1 MKKLN
6 YGYVLPLFFSVGL
19 IPSAYAANIALL
31 VGINDY
37 PSPNQL
43 EGAVNDVQALKKI
56 LVDKWQF
63 ADKNVITLLNKE
75 ATFKNIINEL
85 NKLKTR
91 SKANDQV
98 FIYFS
103 GHGTSAIDKGLK
115 LALPSTS
122 GAFIPVDFP
131 LSAKHDLDSLQ
142 KTMIVGKWHLQP
154 LLKELEKDRSVFVAM
169 DSCYSGNAVRS
180 INQYPFRKRY
190 MPLTFDDA
198 FANNV
203 ISPTNIKANDAYP
216 YKNIV
221 FLSAASDA
229 EQADDISGDNLSFA
243 PTIDG
248 KPHGAMTDALL
259 RVLNGSV
266 AEADKN
272 NDQQLSYNEIHQAVR
287 ALVQKNHN
295 HTPMLL
301 PSLPED
307 KHNLAETI
315 LFKQKDIVLSSNNH
329 AAVQTLNIHIDSPA
343 PSVLEKLLSR
353 PEISFNHHPDFIISQ
368 TTQGLQFKTAAGETI
383 LANAQ
388 ISDIK
393 NRLASQIWLQQHL
406 TPLASTESLNLQTNK
421 HERGNNFIANDT
433 LAFMVKSSA
442 NAYLV
447 LLNIATNGEISVLYP
462 SSTKGKEGQKIPA
475 QQLIT
480 IPSSDPQ
487 NWIRVVPP
495 FGVDL
500 VVAFA
505 LPQKPRHWDELPN
518 MVSLLPNTPQIV
530 VLDELLNSQK
540 DIAWQQ
546 LELRSFSSAP

>member
-6 YGYVLPLFFSVGL
+6 YCYVLPLFFSVGL
-19 IPSAYAANIALL
+19 IPSAYATNIALL
-31 VGINDY
+31 IGVNDY

-63 ADKNVITLLNKE
+63 ADKNIVTLLNKE
-75 ATFKNIINEL
+75 ASFNNIITEL

-154 LLKELEKDRSVFVAM
+154 ILKELEKDRSIFVAM

-190 MPLTFDDA
+190 MPLAFDDA
-198 FANNV
+198 FTNNL
-203 ISPTNIKANDAYP
+203 ISTTNTKSSDDYP

-272 NDQQLSYNEIHQAVR
+272 NDKQLSYNEIHQAVR
-287 ALVQKNHN
+287 TLVQKNHN

-307 KHNLAETI
+307 KHNLADTI
-315 LFKQKDIVLSSNNH
+315 LFKQKDIVLSATDNT
-329 AAVQTLNIHIDSPA
+329 VKPLNIKIESPA

-353 PEISFNHHPDFIISQ
+353 PEVNFNNHPDFIISQ
-368 TTQGLQFKTAAGETI
+368 TTQGLQFKNAAGDII

-388 ISDIK
+388 LADIK
-393 NRLASQIWLQQHL
+393 NRLASQIWLEQHL
-406 TPLASTESLNLQTNK
+406 ARLSSTESLNLQTNK

-447 LLNIATNGEISVLYP
+447 LLNIAANGEISVLYP
-462 SSTKGKEGQKIPA
+462 SSTKGKEGQKISA
-475 QQLIT
+475 QQLMT
-480 IPSSDPQ
+480 IPSTDPQ

-495 FGVDL
+495 FGVDQ

-518 MVSLLPNTPQIV
+518 MVNLLANTPQIV
-530 VLDELLNSQK
+530 ALDELLNSQK

>member
-1 MKKLN
+1 MKKFYFYHLSSL
-6 YGYVLPLFFSVGL
+6 VLGL
-19 IPSAYAANIALL
+19 SLTSNASANHIALL

-43 EGAVNDVQALKKI
+43 EGAVNDVQAIKKTLI
-56 LVDKWQF
+56 DKWQF
-63 ADKNVITLLNKE
+63 SEKDIVTLINKD
-75 ATFKNIINEL
+75 ATFNNIINEL
-85 NKLKTR
+85 NRLKTR

-103 GHGTSAIDKGLK
+103 GHGTSSIDKGLK

-131 LSAKHDLDSLQ
+131 LSGKHTLDSLQ

-154 LLKELEKDRSVFVAM
+154 ILKELEQDRSLFIAM
-169 DSCYSGNAVRS
+169 DSCYSGNAVRAL
-180 INQYPFRKRY
+180 NQYPFHKRY
-190 MPLTFDDA
+190 MPVAFDDA
-198 FANNV
+198 FSDNL
-203 ISPTNIKANDAYP
+203 ISTTNTKSTDNYP
-216 YKNIV
+216 YKNVV

-243 PTIDG
+243 PTLDG

-259 RVLNGSV
+259 RVLNGTV

-272 NDQQLSYNEIHQAVR
+272 HDKQLSYNEIHQAVR
-287 ALVQKNHN
+287 SLVQKNHN

-307 KHNLAETI
+307 GQNITDHI
-315 LFKQKDIVLSSNNH
+315 LFKQKDIILREPTSSTPKL
-329 AAVQTLNIHIDSPA
+329 QLKIDSPTPA
-343 PSVLEKLLSR
+343 VLEKLLNR
-353 PEISFNHHPDFIISQ
+353 PELNFSNTPDFIVSQ
-368 TTQGLQFKTAAGETI
+368 TTKGLDLKKATGETI
-383 LANAQ
+383 LANSQ
-388 ISDIK
+388 LSDIK

-406 TPLASTESLNLQTNK
+406 ARLSSTESLNLQTNK

-447 LLNIATNGEISVLYP
+447 LINIAANGEISVLYP
-462 SSTKGKEGQKIPA
+462 SNTKGKEGQKIPA
-475 QQLIT
+475 QQLVT

-495 FGVDL
+495 FGIDQ

-518 MVSLLPNTPQIV
+518 MVSLLPNTPQLV
-530 VLDELLNSQK
+530 ALDELLTSQK

-546 LELRSFSSAP
+546 LELRSFPSAP